1 MSKQDNGNT
10 KSLGNYIKFK
20 REIKGLRLKDVAENA
35 GMSIAYLNRLEGNK
49 RSNPSF
55 SILTRLANTLE
66 VSILDLM
73 QIHLKVNEPETK
85 DIRDII
91 LEGNYMING
100 KEVSEKIRIIIGDI
114 MELAL
119 NNEWQE
125 EKKFDMLSEE
135 LIRKVKYL
143 NDLYFN

>member
-1 MSKQDNGNT
+1 MSKQDNGNV
-10 KSLGNYIKFK
+10 KSLGNYIKLK
-20 REIKGLRLKDVAENA
+20 RKIKGLRLKDVAENA

-66 VSILDLM
+66 VSIFDLM

-119 NNEWQE
+119 DNGWQE

-143 NDLYFN
+143 NGLYFN